1 MEMNEKGRGLK
12 TIRNHQH
19 ESDKISNSEDAVGEG
34 KGPWKYIVMDAKG
47 QEYWSINLLTTQLQ
61 NVHDFDFF
69 TKFQKH
75 CRTHLVHNIS
85 YASQVAFLFSL
96 QWLH

>member
-34 KGPWKYIVMDAKG
+34 KGP
-47 QEYWSINLLTTQLQ
+47 
-61 NVHDFDFF
+61 
-69 TKFQKH
+69 
-75 CRTHLVHNIS
+75 
-85 YASQVAFLFSL
+85 
-96 QWLH
+96 